1 MRKKF
6 LLLGVSV
13 CLAFVVTSCQ
23 STQNA
28 GEFSLDDLETATP
41 IANGEIPPW
50 MQEDGPQV
58 AAGSRTPDYFANNSV
73 TIPDETGGNIDGV
86 VNTAKTPS
94 DRQLG
99 PAASTANRVSA
110 NGYKLYRYTFRKGD
124 DLSRIAALSN
134 TTVDDIMRLSSL
146 TSPQVKPGTSIIVPF
161 KAQKAESSR
170 TESRRTVKSTRTSS
184 SGKSRVSSSSSSR
197 KSSSSSRKTETK
209 LKPTVKHA
217 KTVSYTAKKG
227 DTVESIAKKFG
238 STSKAVRGATGL
250 SSGARVKPGQTV
262 RIPK

>member
-6 LLLGVSV
+6 LLFGVSA

-23 STQNA
+23 STQKT

-58 AAGSRTPDYFANNSV
+58 AAGSRTPDYFANNNV
-73 TIPDETGGNIDGV
+73 TIPDETGGNIDDV

-146 TSPQVKPGTSIIVPF
+146 TSSQVKPGTSIIVPY
-161 KAQKAESSR
+161 KMKKAESSR
-170 TESRRTVKSTRTSS
+170 TESRRTAKSTGSSS
-184 SGKSRVSSSSSSR
+184 SGKSRASSSSSR
-197 KSSSSSRKTETK
+197 KSSSSSKKTETK

-217 KTVSYTAKKG
+217 KTVSYTVRKG

-250 SSGARVKPGQTV
+250 SSGAKVKPGQTV

>member
-6 LLLGVSV
+6 LLFGVSA

-23 STQNA
+23 STQKT

-41 IANGEIPPW
+41 IANGEVPPW

-58 AAGSRTPDYFANNSV
+58 SAGSRTPDYFANNNIS
-73 TIPDETGGNIDGV
+73 IPDETGGRIDDF
-86 VNTAKTPS
+86 VNTPKTTTE
-94 DRQLG
+94 RQLG

-110 NGYKLYRYTFRKGD
+110 SGYKLYRYTFRKGD

-146 TSPQVKPGTSIIVPF
+146 SSSQVKPGTSIIVPF
-161 KAQKAESSR
+161 KEKKAGTTR
-170 TESRRTVKSTRTSS
+170 TNTRRTAQSTRASS

-197 KSSSSSRKTETK
+197 KSSSSSKKAETK

-217 KTVSYTAKKG
+217 KTVSYTVKKG
-227 DTVESIAKKFG
+227 DTVESIAKKYG

-250 SSGARVKPGQTV
+250 SSGAKVKPGQTV

>member
-6 LLLGVSV
+6 LLFGVSA

-58 AAGSRTPDYFANNSV
+58 SAGSRTPDYFANNKV
-73 TIPDETGGNIDGV
+73 TIPDETGGNIDNF
-86 VNTAKTPS
+86 VNTPKTTS
-94 DRQLG
+94 ERQLG
-99 PAASTANRVSA
+99 PAATTANRVSA

-124 DLSRIAALSN
+124 DLNRIAALSN

-146 TSPQVKPGTSIIVPF
+146 SSPQVKPGTSIIVPY
-161 KAQKAESSR
+161 KVKKAEASR
-170 TESRRTVKSTRTSS
+170 TESRRTVKSTRTTSS
-184 SGKSRVSSSSSSR
+184 RKSNATSSSSR
-197 KSSSSSRKTETK
+197 KSSSSSKKTETK

-217 KTVSYTAKKG
+217 KTVSYTVKRG
-227 DTVESIAKKFG
+227 DTVESIARKYG

-250 SSGARVKPGQTV
+250 SSGAKVKPGQTV